1 MTVKSILG
9 DKSLN
14 SSNDDDFSEP
24 LLNNDKSFEDARLT
38 KTNFTVEDKEK
49 LINAVTEETMNSDLI
64 NWQSIAENEFKGA
77 FSAQDCIYEFMKL
90 PISESLNLN
99 TESNQEDAKPF
110 D

>member
-1 MTVKSILG
+1 M
-9 DKSLN
+9 
-14 SSNDDDFSEP
+14 
-24 LLNNDKSFEDARLT
+24 
-38 KTNFTVEDKEK
+38 EDKEK
-49 LINAVTEETMNSDLI
+49 LINAVTEQTQNSDLI

-99 TESNQEDAKPF
+99 IESNQEDAKPF